1 MAFQRLESTP
11 AHLPLGSAPPDV
23 TAVGLTL
30 GSAPPDVTAV
40 GLTPDVTAVGL
51 TLGSAPPELSG
62 GSKLSSASLARL
74 RATNATTG
82 KWRGSKRKRGGRGQ
96 R

>member
-40 GLTPDVTAVGL
+40 GLT
-51 TLGSAPPELSG
+51 LGSAPPELSG

-74 RATNATTG
+74 RAADATTG
-82 KWRGSKRKRGGRGQ
+82 KWWGSKQKRGGMGQ

>member
-30 GSAPPDVTAV
+30 GSAP
-40 GLTPDVTAVGL
+40 PDVTAVGL